1 MKTHHVATSGGAI
14 LLATLVAAAII
25 GPSGAEGATPAPTST
40 APASSGTSVTVV
52 IPATNTGG
60 NSGGTSGGSSGS
72 SGGAGTGTAGGG
84 LTTESFG
91 KPTPPASPT
100 SGAGKLTLDHDTITA
115 KEWMTATGTGFTP
128 GENVQFVYYPGAVV
142 IGSFVADGKGK
153 VEARFRIPDDMRP
166 GVHTLEA
173 TGWTSK
179 HVLNKEFTVTTA
191 AAGAF
196 PYLWWVWVVLG
207 VLVLGL
213 LSLAIYFRRSIA
225 DWFGARDQPTG
236 APS

>member
-1 MKTHHVATSGGAI
+1 VA
-14 LLATLVAAAII
+14 
-25 GPSGAEGATPAPTST
+25 
-40 APASSGTSVTVV
+40 VV
-52 IPATNTGG
+52 IPSTK
-60 NSGGTSGGSSGS
+60 SGDDKSESGGGSSGGSKGGS
-72 SGGAGTGTAGGG
+72 SGADGG
-84 LTTESFG
+84 LKTESFG

-100 SGAGKLTLDHDTITA
+100 SGAGKLDLDHDAISA

-179 HVLNKEFTVTTA
+179 HVLNKEFTVTTV